1 MEEISAPPQHISA
14 VQLEQLQQS
23 TPESFDAIPP
33 VLHFHLAQST
43 VYVSPSPSSRP
54 GCFEHLKTTKS
65 KTDIAES
72 SDEDEDGDEDEDEVF
87 QATGELWL
95 TEREVAFLAPQA
107 GIGFRLGYPNV
118 ALHAV
123 TRTPPAFLSSTTQ
136 NGASSSAAAAASA
149 DFHGCLYCQ
158 LDLSPNAGTAEM
170 GDDDDDDGEFVEMY
184 ICTPDSGSLDQLFET
199 LSHCAS
205 LHPSGSVEDDGGH
218 PFAGFAP
225 FGTSAA
231 GVQLGDGDQED
242 DEDAAFE
249 DADADGDEDQE
260 LSETGRR
267 NLAHLE
273 SVMQWP
279 DSDEAETPSLV
290 HGDTLAQNL
299 KTTTDTAAATNTLIL
314 SNLPVEF
321 FIPHICSLLLS
332 LLNTYGPM
340 VRWTPLP
347 SVGRAVVV
355 FEDSEGA
362 AMAKAGLD
370 RLVLPFEDSDVQGV
384 ERACDEDDGTILRAM
399 FGPITDPATEPETLA
414 VPTTDKNFLISP
426 PGSPPVGWEPIRE
439 DPPNRD
445 TLAEDLMKALADLR
459 DTGSHIESHQPR
471 VWGESTWDEPKAER
485 TSEGAGTP
493 EVILAPSTAPAMRA
507 FQPAWLRGAGQY
519 AEANHGDDEQ
529 IDLPG
534 VTVQSFDGDQ
544 GEEQGGGA
552 KLYNGFSISSVK
564 ATVESMRGPVVHLGG
579 GGTRLD
585 AGPGLGPELGGGS
598 RRITPTSRP
607 PLSTDDY
614 PNVS

>member
-1 MEEISAPPQHISA
+1 MEEISTPPQHVSA
-14 VQLEQLQQS
+14 AQLEQLQQS
-23 TPESFDAIPP
+23 TPESFGAIPP
-33 VLHFHLAQST
+33 VLHFHLSQST

-54 GCFEHLKTTKS
+54 GCFEQLNTRKVKNGA
-65 KTDIAES
+65 AEV
-72 SDEDEDGDEDEDEVF
+72 SDEDEEEEEEEAEVF
-87 QATGELWL
+87 QAAGELWL
-95 TEREVAFLAPQA
+95 TERELAFLAPKA
-107 GIGFRLGYPNV
+107 ATGFRLGYQNI

-123 TRTPPAFLSSTTQ
+123 TRTPPAFLSSTIQ
-136 NGASSSAAAAASA
+136 NGALSSAAAAA

-170 GDDDDDDGEFVEMY
+170 GDGDDEGEFVEMY
-184 ICTPDSGSLDQLFET
+184 ICTPDSGSLDQLFEA

-205 LHPSGSVEDDGGH
+205 LHPSDSAEDDGGH

-231 GVQLGDGDQED
+231 GVQLGDGDGEND
-242 DEDAAFE
+242 DDDAAFE
-249 DADADGDEDQE
+249 DADADGGEDQE

-273 SVMQWP
+273 SVMRWP
-279 DSDEAETPSLV
+279 DSDETETPSLI
-290 HGDTLAQNL
+290 HGDASAQNL
-299 KTTTDTAAATNTLIL
+299 RTDTAAATNTLIL

-321 FIPHICSLLLS
+321 FSPHICSLLLS

-355 FEDSEGA
+355 FEDSQGA

-370 RLVLPFEDSDVQGV
+370 HLVLPFEDSDVQGV
-384 ERACDEDDGTILRAM
+384 ERASDEDDGTILRAI
-399 FGPITDPATEPETLA
+399 FGPMTDPATEPETLA

-471 VWGESTWDEPKAER
+471 IWGESASDERKVER
-485 TSEGAGTP
+485 TSGGAGTP

-507 FQPAWLRGAGQY
+507 FQPAWLRGTGQDT
-519 AEANHGDDEQ
+519 EASNGEEEQ
-529 IDLPG
+529 IELPG
-534 VTVQSFDGDQ
+534 VTVQSFDGDD

-579 GGTRLD
+579 
-585 AGPGLGPELGGGS
+585 AGSESPAGSGLGTELGGGG

-614 PNVS
+614 PNAS

>member
-1 MEEISAPPQHISA
+1 
-14 VQLEQLQQS
+14 
-23 TPESFDAIPP
+23 
-33 VLHFHLAQST
+33 
-43 VYVSPSPSSRP
+43 
-54 GCFEHLKTTKS
+54 
-65 KTDIAES
+65 
-72 SDEDEDGDEDEDEVF
+72 
-87 QATGELWL
+87 
-95 TEREVAFLAPQA
+95 
-107 GIGFRLGYPNV
+107 
-118 ALHAV
+118 
-123 TRTPPAFLSSTTQ
+123 
-136 NGASSSAAAAASA
+136 
-149 DFHGCLYCQ
+149 
-158 LDLSPNAGTAEM
+158 
-170 GDDDDDDGEFVEMY
+170 
-184 ICTPDSGSLDQLFET
+184 
-199 LSHCAS
+199 
-205 LHPSGSVEDDGGH
+205 
-218 PFAGFAP
+218 
-225 FGTSAA
+225 
-231 GVQLGDGDQED
+231 
-242 DEDAAFE
+242 
-249 DADADGDEDQE
+249 
-260 LSETGRR
+260 
-267 NLAHLE
+267 
-273 SVMQWP
+273 MQWP

-290 HGDTLAQNL
+290 HGDTSAQNL

-355 FEDSEGA
+355 FKDSEGA

-384 ERACDEDDGTILRAM
+384 ERACDEDDGTILRAI
-399 FGPITDPATEPETLA
+399 FGPITDAAKEPETLA

-459 DTGSHIESHQPR
+459 DTGSHIQSHQPR
-471 VWGESTWDEPKAER
+471 VWGESRSDEPKAER
-485 TSEGAGTP
+485 TSGGAESP
-493 EVILAPSTAPAMRA
+493 QVILAPSTAPAMRA
-507 FQPAWLRGAGQY
+507 FQPAWLRGAGQD

-529 IDLPG
+529 IELPG

-579 GGTRLD
+579 AGTGLD
-585 AGPGLGPELGGGS
+585 ARSGLGPELGGGS

-614 PNVS
+614 PNAS